1 MERLNRLTS
10 QQLIIAASSAVLVG
24 GVLLSQD
31 NRLGIVFL
39 AFAVACGIGAF
50 LKSKER

>member
-24 GVLLSQD
+24 GVYRSVGLISLCRWVAMAERPQS
-31 NRLGIVFL
+31 
-39 AFAVACGIGAF
+39 AV
-50 LKSKER
+50 